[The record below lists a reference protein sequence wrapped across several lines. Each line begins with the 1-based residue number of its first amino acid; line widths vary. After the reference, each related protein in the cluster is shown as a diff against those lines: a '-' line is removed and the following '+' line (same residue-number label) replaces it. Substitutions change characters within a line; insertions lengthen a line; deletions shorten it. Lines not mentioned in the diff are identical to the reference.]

1 MPDVLASLP
10 FPSPPSFDRS
20 RPPQASSG
28 GGGDD
33 GTETRGTPGT
43 DVLDRTEKPR
53 MYKVL
58 FHNDDYTTMEFVLE
72 VLMSVFRRS
81 RVEATRIM
89 LTVHQGGK
97 GIAGVYTREIA
108 ETKATTAMDRARAA
122 GFPLLVTTEPE

>member
-1 MPDVLASLP
+1 MPLPSPKLFIAVSRLASL
-10 FPSPPSFDRS
+10 RL
-20 RPPQASSG
+20 SSG
-28 GGGDD
+28 GGRDGDTD
-33 GTETRGTPGT
+33 TRGAPGA

-72 VLMSVFRRS
+72 VLMSVFRRT

-97 GIAGVYTREIA
+97 AVAGVYTREIA
-108 ETKATTAMDRARAA
+108 ETKATTAMDRAREA
-122 GFPLLVTTEPE
+122 GFPLLVTIEPE